1 MAQYCWLRELRPGT
15 EEEYVRRH
23 RELWPEMKEAIHAAG
38 IRDYHIYLHGLQV
51 IGVFQTD
58 DLEATLEFQ
67 KSNEAMGR
75 WAAHNKELFQPQS
88 ATPPGRMPLVQE
100 VWHLP

>member
-23 RELWPEMKEAIHAAG
+23 RELWPEMKESIHAAG

-67 KSNEAMGR
+67 KSNEAMSR